1 MSYLGQKTWLLLIS
15 FGHKSLSSLEI
26 EASFTEAESYMR
38 GKHTHRYT
46 HRLTHIHTYIHTN
59 TYAHTN
65 NKFLNKESKISLSQG
80 RWYTS
85 KIRT

>member
-26 EASFTEAESYMR
+26 EASFIEAESYMC

-46 HRLTHIHTYIHTN
+46 HKLTHTYIHTN
-59 TYAHTN
+59 T
-65 NKFLNKESKISLSQG
+65 
-80 RWYTS
+80 
-85 KIRT
+85 